1 MLELLIGNIWI
12 VAGLWIALGAYMLWY
27 FFKAKTIQPLT
38 MDALAITWKVH
49 KKQTGCTA
57 SHVNTILVK
66 ENKIVGFKCECGY
79 NYMQKRLI
87 VQKADSDVKDDIA
100 PKLSKR
106 ISSLVET
113 ENSLKHLGVE
123 YSSIRKV

>member
-1 MLELLIGNIWI
+1 MLELIFGNIWI
-12 VAGLWIALGAYMLWY
+12 VVGLWIALGAYMLWY

-106 ISSLVET
+106 ISSLVDT